1 MHSKPLG
8 YRIAVFAS
16 GSGSNLE
23 SLISAEKEKFFSS
36 KIALVVSNK
45 KEAYALE
52 RAKNHNIKTYFEE
65 GENELLLK
73 LQEEKIDLIV
83 LAGYLKILGKKLLD
97 SYKGRIINIHPS
109 LLPKFGGKGM
119 YGIHVHEAVFAAKE
133 KRSGA
138 SVHFVTEEID
148 GGEIIL
154 QASLNIEPLNSPKEI
169 QEAVLILEHQALKTA
184 IKLCEEV
191 YN

>member
-1 MHSKPLG
+1 MHSKPLSF
-8 YRIAVFAS
+8 RIAVFAS

-52 RAKNHNIKTYFEE
+52 RAKNHNIKTYLEE

-83 LAGYLKILGKKLLD
+83 LAGYLKILGKNLLD
-97 SYKGRIINIHPS
+97 SYEGRIINIHPS

>member
-1 MHSKPLG
+1 MHSKPLSF
-8 YRIAVFAS
+8 RIAVFAS

-52 RAKNHNIKTYFEE
+52 RAKNHNIKTYLEE

-83 LAGYLKILGKKLLD
+83 LAGYLKILGKNLLD